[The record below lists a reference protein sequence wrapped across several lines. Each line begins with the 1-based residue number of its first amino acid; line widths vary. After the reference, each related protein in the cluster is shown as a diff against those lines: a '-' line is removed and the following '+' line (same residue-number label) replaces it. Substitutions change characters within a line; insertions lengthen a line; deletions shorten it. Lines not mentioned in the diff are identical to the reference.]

1 MARTAGERVV
11 SFSHAGG
18 IIETIAVTR
27 SRWSSVTRVAT
38 VWSSR
43 ELSDCPGGR
52 TMVRRAAAAAVTWAM
67 RFFLSVLSSPLCARY
82 RNGWAIVGCGSVL
95 VENRVWK

>member
-1 MARTAGERVV
+1 M

-43 ELSDCPGGR
+43 AVGLSGR
-52 TMVRRAAAAAVTWAM
+52 AHDGAAAAAAVTWAM

-82 RNGWAIVGCGSVL
+82 RNGWPSSGAGGSL